1 MVTAPLPGWLRWL
14 AALFALAFLAS
25 AALQYNDPDP
35 APWMALYGA
44 AAIGC
49 LVAGRWRWAPL
60 WIGLVAAAALGWALA
75 IAAGIDRL
83 VAPGDLVASMEM
95 TGGPVEETRE
105 VLGLGIVAGWMI
117 VLLIAERR
125 ARARRGGG

>member
-1 MVTAPLPGWLRWL
+1 MVTAPLPRWL
-14 AALFALAFLAS
+14 LWLDGLLALAFLAA
-25 AALQYNDPDP
+25 AALQVNDPDP

-49 LVAGRWRWAPL
+49 LVAGRWRWSTV
-60 WIGLVAAAALGWALA
+60 WIGAVAAAALGWGAA
-75 IAAGIDRL
+75 IAAGIDRI
-83 VAPGDLVASMEM
+83 VAPGDLVARMEM

-105 VLGLGIVAGWMI
+105 VLGLGLVAAWMI

-125 ARARRGGG
+125 ARARRGGA